1 MQEYRTKMCSKCF
14 KVNIKRFLYP
24 SLGQVIMYILRY
36 CIKTKE
42 AKNKKEKKKKKE
54 IKTNKETQRKGNV
67 PKKSILSLLV
77 SCLLKKQEANNL
89 KIAPVWSPVFD
100 TAGVRLKRNTKIY
113 Y

>member
-42 AKNKKEKKKKKE
+42 AKNKKEKKRKKK
-54 IKTNKETQRKGNV
+54 
-67 PKKSILSLLV
+67 
-77 SCLLKKQEANNL
+77 
-89 KIAPVWSPVFD
+89 
-100 TAGVRLKRNTKIY
+100 
-113 Y
+113 